1 MDGFV
6 TMMLT
11 TFAYDCTFRF
21 VQSYTLLT
29 SRCTGKE
36 RDTESGLDYF
46 GARYY
51 ASTMGRFMSPEY
63 NEYDDDPEPVPY
75 ADLDNPQSLNLYIYT
90 GNNPLIHI
98 DADEHCWPQWLCDFV
113 VEAKNKVL
121 HREFT
126 TDTTG
131 AKIHQLEREDAHNRE
146 QRQFEEEMNSHPPE
160 IQYGVAF
167 NPSTIQLLLQMG
179 RPAFVPKNWEESSR
193 GIGKEQNS
201 LILATLAIAFD

>member
-1 MDGFV
+1 V
-6 TMMLT
+6 ALR
-11 TFAYDCTFRF
+11 FRRG
-21 VQSYTLLT
+21 S
-29 SRCTGKE
+29 
-36 RDTESGLDYF
+36 
-46 GARYY
+46 
-51 ASTMGRFMSPEY
+51 
-63 NEYDDDPEPVPY
+63 
-75 ADLDNPQSLNLYIYT
+75 
-90 GNNPLIHI
+90 
-98 DADEHCWPQWLCDFV
+98 
-113 VEAKNKVL
+113 KNKVL

-131 AKIHQLEREDAHNRE
+131 ANIHQLEREDAHNRE